1 MRDGEKVAPREIRPK
16 RGTGFALEIR
26 SISQSLRLSLGTLAG
41 FLDVDFLHDRKRVA
55 GTALSPRSYITIWKR
70 LLLPERAA
78 AIMMVGATE
87 DANADFFPKP

>member
-1 MRDGEKVAPREIRPK
+1 M
-16 RGTGFALEIR
+16 GFASKIR
-26 SISQSLRLSLGTLAG
+26 SISQPCAFLWARWPG